1 MHNLCAYC
9 HGKFG
14 MVRHQHAFKCFCSK
28 KCVDQHRQ
36 WLQAQAHKR
45 RGWLDSLWSAS
56 LNATPH
62 ANEQSKA

>member
-1 MHNLCAYC
+1 
-9 HGKFG
+9 
-14 MVRHQHAFKCFCSK
+14 MVRHRHAFKCFCSQ

-36 WLQAQAHKR
+36 WLRAQAHKR

-62 ANEQSKA
+62 TKEQSKA